1 MPRYQE
7 NALTPQLRV
16 IARRGESLLQAVD
29 ELLDSP
35 RLRADVESP
44 EVIDVLADVAEAL
57 DALLGLLALEEE

>member
-44 EVIDVLADVAEAL
+44 EVIDVLADVADAL